1 MSSISSITKAVSGLI
16 AAQKGLQVTGHNIS
30 NMNTNGYTRQQL
42 LQSESPYLNI
52 GHTATNTMQV
62 GLGVTCD
69 EIRQIRDALADK
81 RLRTEKSVLCYYQTL
96 NSVTQDI
103 EAKFDE
109 PYGDTISDFL
119 NDFWSQ
125 AQKLSTS
132 AGEVEERMSFIS
144 AGKVLI
150 AKINEVSNSLT
161 DYQYHINNNVE
172 QSVNRINEITS
183 QIRKL
188 NDKISK
194 AEVNEDNAND
204 YRDERNLLLDELS
217 EYGEIS
223 YYEDASSM
231 VRVKFEGHQVVN
243 GEFEINIELKDIP
256 SSPFKL
262 PVWSDTKDE
271 VIDLK
276 EISSSANQ
284 NDSGKLKALLIARGN
299 KVVSSETTWDEIAL
313 NDKFSVDVYGN
324 AYTIPKAQKML
335 NEFTNE
341 LVSIVN
347 ESFTGMGIGTQL
359 GRDGVQVFV
368 PIEASDAART
378 ELNTRWATVSTAKGD
393 FDKARVE
400 LETAK
405 TELDDARASGD
416 TARINA
422 AQSTLTA
429 AQSTFDTN
437 KAALENAKTNY
448 EQYQKQVMGPGNV
461 QINPLLLTN
470 GGHNYLGTITKA
482 LAPLDPTTT
491 QDCKSDNRI
500 VKDFLSEWKRTKSW
514 YNDSNP
520 TSPVNKTVDMPTFF
534 SELITSLGADG
545 KVYSDKAQ
553 EKSQSV
559 NNIENER
566 ASMGGVSMDEE
577 FTYMLKYQYA
587 YNASSRMITMLDGML
602 DTIINRM

>member
-42 LQSESPYLNI
+42 LQSESPYLNV

-103 EAKFDE
+103 ESMFDE

-150 AKINEVSNSLT
+150 AKINDVSNSLT
-161 DYQYHINNNVE
+161 DYQYHINSNVE
-172 QSVNRINEITS
+172 TSVKRINEITAE
-183 QIRKL
+183 IRKL

-194 AEVNEDNAND
+194 AEVNGDNAND

-223 YYEDASSM
+223 YYEDASNM

-256 SSPFKL
+256 NSPFKL

-276 EISSSANQ
+276 EISSAANQ

-299 KVVSSETTWDEIAL
+299 EVVNSETTWDDIAL
-313 NDKFSVDVYGN
+313 NDNFSVDVYGN
-324 AYTIPKAQKML
+324 AYTIPKIQKML
-335 NEFTNE
+335 NEFANE

-347 ESFTGMGIGTQL
+347 ESFTGMGIGTQM
-359 GRDGVQVFV
+359 GEPGVQVFV
-368 PIEASDAART
+368 PINISDANKTAL
-378 ELNTRWATVSTAKGD
+378 EEKWKDVSNKKAEVDKASVALEEKKVALEAAKESGIATDIESATIAVNNAQSALDTAKDKLKASQKTYED
-393 FDKARVE
+393 FQ
-400 LETAK
+400 AK
-405 TELDDARASGD
+405 
-416 TARINA
+416 
-422 AQSTLTA
+422 
-429 AQSTFDTN
+429 
-437 KAALENAKTNY
+437 
-448 EQYQKQVMGPGNV
+448 VMGPGNIQV
-461 QINPLLLTN
+461 NPLLLTN
-470 GGHNYLGTITKA
+470 GGHNYLGTVTKA
-482 LAPLDPTTT
+482 LDSSNPNTN
-491 QDCKSDNRI
+491 QDCKSDNSI
-500 VKDFLSEWKRTKSW
+500 VKDFLSEWSVNRSW
-514 YNDSNP
+514 FEDGKV
-520 TSPVNKTVDMPTFF
+520 TSPNNKIVNLPTFF
-534 SELITSLGADG
+534 TEIVTNFGSDG
-545 KVYSDKAQ
+545 KVYNDKAE
-553 EKSQSV
+553 EKSKSV